1 MSKIV
6 SIELQLIED
15 DVDQY
20 LIKLDNDDNVIIGIT
35 NTQWCC
41 EQFGIKITPNH
52 NSFIG
57 ATINK
62 IRWAWGREE
71 KQYSGDYEGSATVVV
86 ITDKGDLTIT
96 AWNNHNGYYK
106 HDIRVK
112 WSKTDLY
119 DGCCETQT
127 L

>member
-96 AWNNHNGYYK
+96 AWNNHN
-106 HDIRVK
+106 
-112 WSKTDLY
+112 
-119 DGCCETQT
+119 
-127 L
+127 